1 MVEREY
7 IKNQLAVTKCYNCS
21 ASLDG
26 STFAL
31 LNNTMPL
38 VTIGHAVCGKC
49 QSQNMVTLTMGG
61 NSAVPME
68 SDLISEEIVK
78 YADMQEISYTE
89 LLDLHQA
96 LKKESLCRLLHKSE
110 KNSVKKIRI

>member
-7 IKNQLAVTKCYNCS
+7 IKNQLAVTRCYSCGGT
-21 ASLDG
+21 LDG

-31 LNNTMPL
+31 LNNSMPL
-38 VTIGHAVCGKC
+38 VTIGHAVCAKC

-68 SDLISEEIVK
+68 SDLVSEEIVK
-78 YADMQEISYTE
+78 YADMQEISYME

-96 LKKESLCRLLHKSE
+96 LKKESICKLLHKSE
-110 KNSVKKIRI
+110 KNSVKKLKR